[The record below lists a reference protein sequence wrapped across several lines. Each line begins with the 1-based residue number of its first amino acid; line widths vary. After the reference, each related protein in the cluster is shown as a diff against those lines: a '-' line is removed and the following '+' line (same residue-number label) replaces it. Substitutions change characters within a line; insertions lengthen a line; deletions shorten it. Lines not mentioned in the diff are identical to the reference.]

1 MRTRLR
7 NVAAGLAFAALGLG
21 VGAPGPAIAAMAGCD
36 DFVQKVRNEAGDIGV
51 DFTHAV
57 IVSRNLAHAD
67 IFDLA
72 TQAGVDGSLA
82 CHGDQIIRF
91 EVHVT
96 EPASA
101 RTSAAFERLQS
112 AALQAALGWDAA
124 KSRSLLKGLSTDV
137 SEYLAASHQRG
148 DVYVAGKSEEHAPGG
163 VTLGM
168 IATDVDRTFI
178 LVAPS
183 R

>member
-1 MRTRLR
+1 MIRRL
-7 NVAAGLAFAALGLG
+7 AALAALALSLAS
-21 VGAPGPAIAAMAGCD
+21 APSVLAAASGCD
-36 DFVQKVRNEAGDIGV
+36 AFVEKMRAEAGDIGV

-82 CHGDQIIRF
+82 CHGDQLIRF
-91 EVHVT
+91 EAHVS
-96 EPASA
+96 EPASTRA
-101 RTSAAFERLQS
+101 SAAFERVQTI
-112 AALQAALGWDAA
+112 ALQAALGWDAA
-124 KSRSLLKGLSTDV
+124 KSRSLLKDMSADV
-137 SEYLAASHQRG
+137 KEYLAASHQRG

-163 VTLGM
+163 VSLGM
-168 IATDVDRTFI
+168 IATDADRTFI
-178 LVAPS
+178 IVAPS